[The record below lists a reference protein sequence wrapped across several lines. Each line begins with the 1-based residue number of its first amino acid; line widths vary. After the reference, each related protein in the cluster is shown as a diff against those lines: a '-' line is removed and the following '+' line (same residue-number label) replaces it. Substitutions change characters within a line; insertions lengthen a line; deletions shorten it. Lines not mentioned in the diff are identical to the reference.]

1 MQKIL
6 LAVDGSKG
14 CNKAVGKV
22 YELAEETEMEVTVL
36 TVLEKSIP
44 TTYSEEYAR
53 EIYSRREEM
62 KEEAKEMLNK
72 CSQELEGKVN
82 RLKKV
87 VKTGV
92 PSDVI
97 CETAETGD
105 YDFVVVADRGRG
117 AVKRFLL
124 GSTAEKVTRYS
135 PVSVIVVK

>member
-6 LAVDGSKG
+6 LAVDGSEG

-22 YELAEETEMEVTVL
+22 LELADEMEIEVTVL
-36 TVLEKSIP
+36 TVIEKAVP
-44 TTYSEEYAR
+44 TTYSEQFAR

-62 KEEAKEMLNK
+62 KDEAREMLGA
-72 CSQELEGKVN
+72 CSEELEGKVN
-82 RLKKV
+82 NLEKV
-87 VKTGV
+87 VETGV
-92 PSDVI
+92 PSDII
-97 CETAETGD
+97 CETAEKGD

-135 PVSVIVVK
+135 PISVIVVK